1 MWTSPQTF
9 EAQIQWMQQVGHI
22 VHYERLLDPA
32 APRDRPLFTITFDD
46 GWKDNYEY
54 AFPILKKYSAPAL
67 IFLATGAIDSGEL
80 FWPED
85 LVTKT
90 HRAVQAGK
98 QAEVVAALPQLAG
111 DVRAVKDPAAW
122 TETCVEELKLMREA
136 DRRER
141 INHYYQQVGV
151 DAAPLRGYIMNWD
164 NVATM
169 HQAGISF
176 GSHTHSHKIL
186 KGLPLA
192 EIEEELRRSRDI
204 LAARLQA
211 PVDTFCYPNAR
222 YNGNEREI
230 LARCGYRYA
239 FRLDDL
245 AMSHC
250 SDPYYVPRFLMYE
263 QIASNPDYV
272 RLRLLEIPSY
282 KARSEN

>member
-1 MWTSPQTF
+1 MAFSAFAMKHQIARGIRRYIELDRFIARSRERYVLCYHRVLPPEEARRDRVHSTMWTSPQTF

-122 TETCVEELKLMREA
+122 T
-136 DRRER
+136 
-141 INHYYQQVGV
+141 
-151 DAAPLRGYIMNWD
+151 
-164 NVATM
+164 
-169 HQAGISF
+169 
-176 GSHTHSHKIL
+176 
-186 KGLPLA
+186 
-192 EIEEELRRSRDI
+192 
-204 LAARLQA
+204 
-211 PVDTFCYPNAR
+211 
-222 YNGNEREI
+222 
-230 LARCGYRYA
+230 
-239 FRLDDL
+239 
-245 AMSHC
+245 
-250 SDPYYVPRFLMYE
+250 
-263 QIASNPDYV
+263 
-272 RLRLLEIPSY
+272 
-282 KARSEN
+282 